1 MVFKK
6 IIFQNRYVALEAP
19 SRPPPPFMAKTIL
32 NFHFDY
38 WNPSLRVQIDMN
50 VFGVFH
56 LNISESEAAHFGDL
70 MKYVTNQNHS
80 AFVRNFQ
87 NCCTFCIF
95 LKKDLQNSALQWG
108 TLQELQYFKNDLS
121 LVHV

>member
-1 MVFKK
+1 MIRIDGFVDF
-6 IIFQNRYVALEAP
+6 FLE
-19 SRPPPPFMAKTIL
+19 SSEYI
-32 NFHFDY
+32 
-38 WNPSLRVQIDMN
+38 RVQIDMN
-50 VFGVFH
+50 VFGVFY

-108 TLQELQYFKNDLS
+108 TLQELQYFKNDLA

>member
-1 MVFKK
+1 
-6 IIFQNRYVALEAP
+6 
-19 SRPPPPFMAKTIL
+19 
-32 NFHFDY
+32 
-38 WNPSLRVQIDMN
+38 MN
-50 VFGVFH
+50 VFSVFY

-121 LVHV
+121 LVFSYS

>member
-1 MVFKK
+1 
-6 IIFQNRYVALEAP
+6 
-19 SRPPPPFMAKTIL
+19 
-32 NFHFDY
+32 
-38 WNPSLRVQIDMN
+38 MN

-95 LKKDLQNSALQWG
+95 LKKDLQNSAMQWG
-108 TLQELQYFKNDLS
+108 TLQELQYFKNDLA

>member
-1 MVFKK
+1 
-6 IIFQNRYVALEAP
+6 
-19 SRPPPPFMAKTIL
+19 
-32 NFHFDY
+32 
-38 WNPSLRVQIDMN
+38 MN
-50 VFGVFH
+50 VFSVFY

-95 LKKDLQNSALQWG
+95 LKKDLQNSALTAVGDFAGASIFQ
-108 TLQELQYFKNDLS
+108 K
-121 LVHV
+121 